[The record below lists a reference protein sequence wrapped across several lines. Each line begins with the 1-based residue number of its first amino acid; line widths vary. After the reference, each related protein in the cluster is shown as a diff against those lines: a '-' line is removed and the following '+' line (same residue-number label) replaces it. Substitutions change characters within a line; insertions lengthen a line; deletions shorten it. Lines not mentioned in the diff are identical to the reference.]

1 MLLREQGLTAIRKQR
16 EWLILPD
23 RQVWRERP
31 FRRKTPRAPFHCQNC
46 LWTLA
51 DWGKVPLRYDAE
63 SLPPTLKITENLRF
77 DSVAQAFEQLAS
89 RYDAEWSYDEDAHLI
104 NWQAREPED
113 LLAIPLTLAPADA
126 ATDFLEQ
133 LPPSTRTSVTVD
145 ITSPRLLLMKGRLS
159 ELRRLEKLVQQFDQ
173 TWQVEEVESTEPN
186 VSVRHNRTCGCER
199 RKLQTKSSY
208 QPPQRWYWNGSLM
221 MFSSNSWR
229 VSVPDLLFCRKSM
242 CSERWASAQFRSGWK
257 GRLKELHC

>member
-1 MLLREQGLTAIRKQR
+1 MVVVKLSDQNYCLNCSCEKQGLSAIRKQR

-31 FRRKTPRAPFHCQNC
+31 FRRKLPSPIP
-46 LWTLA
+46 LSELLVDLA

-63 SLPPTLKITENLRF
+63 SLPPTLNITENLRF
-77 DSVAQAFEQLAS
+77 DSVAQAFERLAS
-89 RYDAEWSYDEDAHLI
+89 RYDAEWSYDEEAHPI

-113 LLAIPLTLAPADA
+113 LLAIPLTLVPADA
-126 ATDFLEQ
+126 AADFLEQ

-173 TWQVEEVESTEPN
+173 TWQVEEAESIEPN
-186 VSVRHNRTCGCER
+186 VSVSTTEPVVAREEITD
-199 RKLQTKSSY
+199 K
-208 QPPQRWYWNGSLM
+208 
-221 MFSSNSWR
+221 
-229 VSVPDLLFCRKSM
+229 
-242 CSERWASAQFRSGWK
+242 
-257 GRLKELHC
+257 

>member
-1 MLLREQGLTAIRKQR
+1 MLEGSISLKETLQQLVKEHVDSPPPLRIYNEIPEKLTDGRREAVWPELPFELLLREQGLTAIRKQR

-31 FRRKTPRAPFHCQNC
+31 FRRKLPSPIP
-46 LWTLA
+46 LSELLVDLA

-77 DSVAQAFEQLAS
+77 DSVAQAFERLAS

-113 LLAIPLTLAPADA
+113 LLAIPLTLVPADA
-126 ATDFLEQ
+126 AADFLEQ
-133 LPPSTRTSVTVD
+133 LPLSTRTSVTVD

-159 ELRRLEKLVQQFDQ
+159 ELRRLEKLV
-173 TWQVEEVESTEPN
+173 
-186 VSVRHNRTCGCER
+186 
-199 RKLQTKSSY
+199 K
-208 QPPQRWYWNGSLM
+208 
-221 MFSSNSWR
+221 
-229 VSVPDLLFCRKSM
+229 
-242 CSERWASAQFRSGWK
+242 
-257 GRLKELHC
+257 